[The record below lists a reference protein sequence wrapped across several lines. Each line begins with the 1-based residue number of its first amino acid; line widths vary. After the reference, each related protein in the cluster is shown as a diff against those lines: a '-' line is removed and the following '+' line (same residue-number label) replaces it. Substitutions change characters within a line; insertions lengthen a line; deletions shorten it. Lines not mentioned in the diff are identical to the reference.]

1 MDLQGRKTQLGVSVS
16 IASSMVFSVVFV
28 YSAYLNF
35 SANVLFGWRVTFTV
49 IMLAAFLTLTRRWRV
64 LRILAR
70 RIAQR
75 PVRGLALLLTAA
87 IVGTQIWLFTWAPAA
102 GRGLPVALGYF
113 ILPIVLAFIGRVV
126 FRERLGPWRTASVII
141 AVLAVIYQF
150 WQVGGVAWE
159 TAVVAIGYPIYFMVR
174 RLAGIGGSS
183 GLTAEMMLVMPVA
196 LILLVGDDPTLTT
209 LTHPKFAF
217 TLAGFGT
224 LASIGLLL
232 YIAAS
237 QFLPLSLFGLL
248 SYLEPILLA
257 LAAALV
263 LGEALNVT
271 ELATYLAIGLALLLL
286 AAETF
291 ARARP
296 PRNEPLVG

>member
-1 MDLQGRKTQLGVSVS
+1 MRLGVTVS
-16 IASSMVFSVVFV
+16 IASSLVFSVVFI
-28 YSAYLNF
+28 YSAYLDF
-35 SANVLFGWRVTFTV
+35 PANVLFGWRVTFTV
-49 IMLAAFLTLTRRWRV
+49 AMMAAFLTLTRRWPVMRV
-64 LRILAR
+64 LAR
-70 RIAQR
+70 RIRER
-75 PVRGLALLLTAA
+75 PIRSVALLATAA
-87 IVGTQIWLFTWAPAA
+87 LLGTQVWLFTWAPAA

-113 ILPIVLAFIGRVV
+113 ILPIALALVGRVV
-126 FRERLGPWRTASVII
+126 FRERLGPWRTAAVII
-141 AVLAVIYQF
+141 AALAVVYQF

-159 TAVVAIGYPIYFMVR
+159 TAVVAIGYPVYFMVR

-183 GLTAEMMLVMPVA
+183 GLTAEMMLVMPLA
-196 LILLVGDDPTLTT
+196 LILLVGDDPTLST
-209 LTHPKFAF
+209 LTHPESVLA
-217 TLAGFGT
+217 LAGFGT

-263 LGEALNVT
+263 LGEALSVT

-286 AAETF
+286 AAETL
-291 ARARP
+291 ARKRP

>member
-1 MDLQGRKTQLGVSVS
+1 MRLGVTVS
-16 IASSMVFSVVFV
+16 IASSLVFSVVFI
-28 YSAYLNF
+28 YSAYLDF
-35 SANVLFGWRVTFTV
+35 PANVLFGWRVTFTV
-49 IMLAAFLTLTRRWRV
+49 AMMAAFLTLTRRWPVMRV
-64 LRILAR
+64 LAR
-70 RIAQR
+70 RIRER
-75 PVRGLALLLTAA
+75 PIRGVALLATAA
-87 IVGTQIWLFTWAPAA
+87 LLGTQVWLFTWAPAA

-113 ILPIVLAFIGRVV
+113 ILPIALALVGRVV
-126 FRERLGPWRTASVII
+126 FRERLGPWRTAAVII
-141 AVLAVIYQF
+141 AALAVVYQF

-159 TAVVAIGYPIYFMVR
+159 TAVVAIGYPVYFMVR

-183 GLTAEMMLVMPVA
+183 GLTAEMMLVMPLA
-196 LILLVGDDPTLTT
+196 LILLVGDDPTLST
-209 LTHPKFAF
+209 LTHADSVLA
-217 TLAGFGT
+217 LAGFGT

-263 LGEALNVT
+263 LGEALSVT

-286 AAETF
+286 AAETL
-291 ARARP
+291 ARKRP